1 MTLYD
6 INQQMEEA
14 INRMFAEA
22 NENDGEVSQETT
34 DLISEL
40 QIARDDKLEAL
51 GCVIKNTQAE
61 AKAIKDEIDRLTK
74 RKKALDKKAEGLCFY
89 VSKMLKGEKWECPKV
104 SFSFRKSEQVI
115 IDDENKLAR
124 KWFKKKITF
133 DIDKA
138 AIKEAIKS
146 GKAVRYARVAEFNN
160 LQVK

>member
-1 MTLYD
+1 MTLYE

-22 NENDGEVSQETT
+22 NTNDGEVSQETT

-51 GCVIKNTQAE
+51 GCVIKNTKAE
-61 AKAIKDEIDRLTK
+61 AKAIKEEIDQLTK
-74 RKKALDKKAEGLCFY
+74 RKKSLDNKVNGLNFY
-89 VSKMLKGEKWECPKV
+89 VAKMLNGEKWECPKV
-104 SFSFRKSEQVI
+104 SFSFKKSEQVI

-124 KWFKKKITF
+124 KWFRKKITF

-146 GKAVRYARVAEFNN
+146 GKSVRHARIAEFNN